1 MLASVGGT
9 LSTSPRPNAFA
20 GNLATGGLPLVV
32 YRSRVGTVD
41 RPVSN
46 IARAKSGPHTAPR
59 EWSDAEFNADYNRWL
74 SWTNEDAETDKA
86 IQMKTVDGG
95 KENLFRVGMK
105 VEAVDRK
112 FPGLVCVATI
122 YEVLSDQVHVYF
134 DGWNHNYDYWCR
146 CDSPEIQPIGTCAKI
161 GLALQI
167 PGLLCR
173 FSL

>member
-1 MLASVGGT
+1 M
-9 LSTSPRPNAFA
+9 
-20 GNLATGGLPLVV
+20 
-32 YRSRVGTVD
+32 D